1 MSIYSISDLHLSFGM
16 DKPMSVFGQ
25 RWEGY
30 EEKLRKNWEERI
42 KEDDVVVLP
51 GDFSWG
57 MHLEET
63 LDDFRFLNGLPGIK
77 ILSKGNHD
85 YWWET
90 ANKLNRFVR
99 EYEFDT
105 VRFLHN
111 NTFLFGK
118 TAICGTKGWA
128 LTQDGPED
136 LRLYHRELLRLELS
150 LKSAMEQGAEDILLF
165 MHYPPFLKCAPDLQ
179 QEFFDLTANY
189 PISVCAYG
197 HLHGP
202 GGVQAYKGDKNGI
215 QYLPVSCD
223 LVDFLPVLIKF

>member
-111 NTFLFGK
+111 NTFLFGSF
-118 TAICGTKGWA
+118 
-128 LTQDGPED
+128 LF
-136 LRLYHRELLRLELS
+136 LY
-150 LKSAMEQGAEDILLF
+150 
-165 MHYPPFLKCAPDLQ
+165 
-179 QEFFDLTANY
+179 
-189 PISVCAYG
+189 V
-197 HLHGP
+197 
-202 GGVQAYKGDKNGI
+202 
-215 QYLPVSCD
+215 
-223 LVDFLPVLIKF
+223 

>member
-42 KEDDVVVLP
+42 KEDDIVVLP

-136 LRLYHRELLRLELS
+136 LRLYQRELLRLELS

-165 MHYPPFLKCAPDLQ
+165 MHYPPFLKCAPELQ
-179 QEFFDLTANY
+179 QEFFDLTAKY